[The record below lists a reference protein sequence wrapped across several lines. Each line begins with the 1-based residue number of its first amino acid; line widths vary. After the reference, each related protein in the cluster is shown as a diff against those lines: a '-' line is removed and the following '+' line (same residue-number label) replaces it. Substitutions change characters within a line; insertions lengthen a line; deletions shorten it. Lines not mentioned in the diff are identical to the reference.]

1 MEASVITALAG
12 LADQYGIGII
22 VSLFLGYCFF
32 RWVPAAAIRIGQLF
46 ADFIGAQQKIAA
58 SLAEL
63 ERIAER
69 QVTING
75 TVRQIQEDIREIR
88 RGLS

>member
-12 LADQYGIGII
+12 LADKYGEGVII
-22 VSLFLGYCFF
+22 SLFLGYCFF
-32 RWVPAAAIRIGQLF
+32 RWVPVAAKCIGQLF
-46 ADFIGAQQKIAA
+46 ADFVGAQVKIAA

-69 QVTING
+69 QVTINSAMS
-75 TVRQIQEDIREIR
+75 QMQEDIREIR